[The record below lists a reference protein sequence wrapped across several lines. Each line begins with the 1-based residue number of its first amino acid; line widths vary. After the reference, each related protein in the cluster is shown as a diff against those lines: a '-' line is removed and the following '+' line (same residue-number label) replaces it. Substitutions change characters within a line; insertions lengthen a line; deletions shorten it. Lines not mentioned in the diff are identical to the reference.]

1 MHRGGGNSRLASHNQ
16 DFSLIEAF
24 NNLALWGEKKFVSE
38 LKRTYKFQRRGNNIL
53 DCHAIARSDVKR
65 HTEDNSP
72 KYRMVG
78 EILSILRSFAVQTRI
93 FAKECNIIAVGYVRS
108 TAQDDENLN
117 RLRNKCAMTWNSDM
131 EENNFTDKVFS
142 RFTSLFSLKR
152 PAFTLAEVLITLGII
167 GVVAALTLPTLI
179 SNYKKQTYVTGLQK
193 AYSVLNNMTKE
204 AMAKDDVTNFLDTQL
219 MQAWSEARGASCSKC
234 ENFETELK
242 KSFPNAELLKQT
254 ESYPSIAGLYLEKI
268 EGKSPTPSRDDTAYH
283 LYKNSI
289 FTTNY
294 ICLMNQDSILYC
306 FMTYGGYGSPADA
319 TNSIYEDFANPVN
332 FPSSLVH
339 ILVDVNGYKKPNQLG
354 RDFFVFS
361 IGARSGRV
369 VPAGSMAINDDFA
382 KAAYRMSCSGAPA
395 QYQAACKN
403 SIVESLAK
411 SYEQTTQANYYCFN
425 TEAQKKP
432 EGNNLY
438 CADKIIKEGWK
449 MNY

>member
-1 MHRGGGNSRLASHNQ
+1 MKNVTNSAFWRGNSLKSSHNQ
-16 DFSLIEAF
+16 DFSLIETF

-38 LKRTYKFQRRGNNIL
+38 LKRTYKFQRGGNN
-53 DCHAIARSDVKR
+53 
-65 HTEDNSP
+65 
-72 KYRMVG
+72 
-78 EILSILRSFAVQTRI
+78 F
-93 FAKECNIIAVGYVRS
+93 F
-108 TAQDDENLN
+108 
-117 RLRNKCAMTWNSDM
+117 
-131 EENNFTDKVFS
+131 DKVH
-142 RFTSLFSLKR
+142 SLFTTHNSLKR

-219 MQAWSEARGASCSKC
+219 MQAWSEARGSSCSKC

-294 ICLMNQDSILYC
+294 VCLMNQDSILYC

-361 IGARSGRV
+361 VGARSGRV
-369 VPAGSMAINDDFA
+369 VPAGSKAINEDFA
-382 KAAYRMSCSGAPA
+382 KAVYQMNCSGAPA
-395 QYQAACKN
+395 QYQAACKK
-403 SIVESLAK
+403 SVAESFDR
-411 SYEQTTQANYYCFN
+411 SYEEATKANYYCFN